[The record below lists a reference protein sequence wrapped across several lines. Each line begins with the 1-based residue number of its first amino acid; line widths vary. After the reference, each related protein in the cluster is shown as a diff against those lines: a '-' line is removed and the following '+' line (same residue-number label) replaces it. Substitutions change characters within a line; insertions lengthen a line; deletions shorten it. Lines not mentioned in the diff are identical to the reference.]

1 MTAMKVAKTFIH
13 SFIQSTS
20 LKYVNWR
27 SFKIHRS
34 SSMALSLSSVGEFFW
49 S

>member
-1 MTAMKVAKTFIH
+1 MTATKVAKT
-13 SFIQSTS
+13 SF
-20 LKYVNWR
+20 KYVNWC

-34 SSMALSLSSVGEFFW
+34 SFMALNLSSVGEFFW

>member
-1 MTAMKVAKTFIH
+1 MTVTKVAKTF
-13 SFIQSTS
+13 

-34 SSMALSLSSVGEFFW
+34 SSMALNLSSVGEFFW